1 MADIEDIKK
10 MESLFKQIES
20 SEGWRIDNKTMN
32 LSISYYIFMSNY
44 NKLKSAL
51 ELFNRKEV
59 RTKIWAIKNRDK
71 LNLFQKEIICLFH
84 NYLAAAKSLV
94 EHTRIVARE
103 LYEGK
108 EFFNEYNLRVKNTFG
123 DSALSH
129 FVQDFRNY
137 ILHASIPQ
145 IMARL
150 SSNGSEETNS
160 MLLDLS
166 RLKTWDRWSPKG
178 RDYLNGLEKNVN
190 LYEVITAYCSLVND
204 FYNWFLARQE
214 ELHITEFTQLRKL
227 REEYNKLSFKLF
239 PEQGH

>member
-1 MADIEDIKK
+1 VADIEDIKK
-10 MESLFKQIES
+10 MQSLFKQIES
-20 SEGWRIDNKTMN
+20 SEGWYIDNKTMN
-32 LSISYYIFMSNY
+32 LSTSYYIFMSNY

-71 LNLFQKEIICLFH
+71 LDLFQREVICLFH

-108 EFFNEYNLRVKNTFG
+108 EFFNEYKSKVKNTFG
-123 DSALSH
+123 DSTLSH
-129 FVQDFRNY
+129 FIQDFRNY
-137 ILHASIPQ
+137 ILHVGIPQ
-145 IMARL
+145 MMARL
-150 SSNGSEETNS
+150 SFNGSEETNS
-160 MLLDLS
+160 ILLDLS
-166 RLKTWDRWSPKG
+166 NLKTWDGWSPKG
-178 RDYLNGLEKNVN
+178 RDYLDGLKKNVN
-190 LYEVITAYCSLVND
+190 LYEVITGYYSLVND

-214 ELHITEFTQLRKL
+214 ELHVTEFAQFREL